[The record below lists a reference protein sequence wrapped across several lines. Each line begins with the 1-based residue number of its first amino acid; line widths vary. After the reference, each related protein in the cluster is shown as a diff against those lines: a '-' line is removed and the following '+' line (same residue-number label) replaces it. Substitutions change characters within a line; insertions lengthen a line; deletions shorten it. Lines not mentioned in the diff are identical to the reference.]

1 MDLGLYHNSHEFY
14 CRSVF
19 GAVPSG
25 SQVVLRLRAD
35 KNIEENW
42 QASVRLWQSN
52 AGETIV
58 PMTWEGEAFKATL
71 TMPDKGCLLW
81 YYFIVSYD
89 GKTVYY
95 GNNHEQLGGK
105 GRITAQEPP
114 SYQITVYDKDVKT
127 PDWFKNAIVYQI
139 FPDRFRR
146 GKDTTAVL
154 TGKKGAVIHSD
165 WDDIPAYWK
174 NPDTGEIAFYDF
186 YGGNLAGIREK
197 FSYLKEL
204 GVTAIYL
211 NPIFESCTNHRYST
225 ADYHRV
231 DPFLG
236 TNEEFAAFCRA
247 AKEEGMAVILDGVF
261 SHTGADS
268 IYFNRFGHY
277 DSVGAYQSKESPY
290 YSWYRFK
297 EYPNDYESWWGVMD
311 LPNVEETEPSYMDF
325 VIHNDDS
332 VLRYWMR
339 QGISGWR
346 LDVVDELPAA
356 FLRDFYKTLKEENPD
371 AVLIGEVWE
380 DASNK
385 ISYGE
390 QRE

>member
-154 TGKKGAVIHSD
+154 TGKTGAVIHSD

-247 AKEEGMAVILDGVF
+247 AKDEGLAVILDGVF

-277 DSVGAYQSKESPY
+277 DSVGAYQ
-290 YSWYRFK
+290 
-297 EYPNDYESWWGVMD
+297 
-311 LPNVEETEPSYMDF
+311 
-325 VIHNDDS
+325 
-332 VLRYWMR
+332 
-339 QGISGWR
+339 GI
-346 LDVVDELPAA
+346 
-356 FLRDFYKTLKEENPD
+356 
-371 AVLIGEVWE
+371 AVLFVVPV
-380 DASNK
+380 
-385 ISYGE
+385 
-390 QRE
+390 

>member
-58 PMTWEGEAFKATL
+58 PMTWEGDAFKATL

-154 TGKKGAVIHSD
+154 TGKTGAVIHSD

-197 FSYLKEL
+197 FL
-204 GVTAIYL
+204 
-211 NPIFESCTNHRYST
+211 PQ
-225 ADYHRV
+225 
-231 DPFLG
+231 P
-236 TNEEFAAFCRA
+236 
-247 AKEEGMAVILDGVF
+247 
-261 SHTGADS
+261 
-268 IYFNRFGHY
+268 YF
-277 DSVGAYQSKESPY
+277 
-290 YSWYRFK
+290 
-297 EYPNDYESWWGVMD
+297 
-311 LPNVEETEPSYMDF
+311 
-325 VIHNDDS
+325 
-332 VLRYWMR
+332 
-339 QGISGWR
+339 
-346 LDVVDELPAA
+346 
-356 FLRDFYKTLKEENPD
+356 
-371 AVLIGEVWE
+371 
-380 DASNK
+380 
-385 ISYGE
+385 
-390 QRE
+390 

>member
-19 GAVPSG
+19 GAAPSG

-58 PMTWEGEAFKATL
+58 PMTWEGDAFKATL

-114 SYQITVYDKDVKT
+114 SYQITVYDKAVKT

-154 TGKKGAVIHSD
+154 TGKKGPSSTAIGT
-165 WDDIPAYWK
+165 IYRPIGRT
-174 NPDTGEIAFYDF
+174 P
-186 YGGNLAGIREK
+186 IRERLP
-197 FSYLKEL
+197 FMIF
-204 GVTAIYL
+204 TAETWRASGKSF
-211 NPIFESCTNHRYST
+211 PI
-225 ADYHRV
+225 
-231 DPFLG
+231 
-236 TNEEFAAFCRA
+236 
-247 AKEEGMAVILDGVF
+247 
-261 SHTGADS
+261 
-268 IYFNRFGHY
+268 
-277 DSVGAYQSKESPY
+277 
-290 YSWYRFK
+290 
-297 EYPNDYESWWGVMD
+297 
-311 LPNVEETEPSYMDF
+311 
-325 VIHNDDS
+325 
-332 VLRYWMR
+332 
-339 QGISGWR
+339 
-346 LDVVDELPAA
+346 
-356 FLRDFYKTLKEENPD
+356 
-371 AVLIGEVWE
+371 
-380 DASNK
+380 
-385 ISYGE
+385 
-390 QRE
+390 

>member
-35 KNIEENW
+35 KNIEEHW

-146 GKDTTAVL
+146 GHD
-154 TGKKGAVIHSD
+154 GGAYGQDGRRHSQ
-165 WDDIPAYWK
+165 
-174 NPDTGEIAFYDF
+174 
-186 YGGNLAGIREK
+186 R
-197 FSYLKEL
+197 L
-204 GVTAIYL
+204 G
-211 NPIFESCTNHRYST
+211 R
-225 ADYHRV
+225 
-231 DPFLG
+231 
-236 TNEEFAAFCRA
+236 
-247 AKEEGMAVILDGVF
+247 
-261 SHTGADS
+261 HTG
-268 IYFNRFGHY
+268 
-277 DSVGAYQSKESPY
+277 
-290 YSWYRFK
+290 
-297 EYPNDYESWWGVMD
+297 
-311 LPNVEETEPSYMDF
+311 LLEEP
-325 VIHNDDS
+325 
-332 VLRYWMR
+332 RY
-339 QGISGWR
+339 G
-346 LDVVDELPAA
+346 
-356 FLRDFYKTLKEENPD
+356 RDCL
-371 AVLIGEVWE
+371 L
-380 DASNK
+380 
-385 ISYGE
+385 
-390 QRE
+390 